1 MLDLLSRSVLERIDG
16 DVPYVPKCVETATEV
31 NYGEG
36 QGREKGTPWC
46 YILPPSVPVCDVES
60 PYKAIFLALGNG
72 NIPKVIHASLYAG
85 LQVLD
90 LFALIKQD
98 IKNISN
104 HIY

>member
-1 MLDLLSRSVLERIDG
+1 MTRERGERRGLLGATSCHDLS
-16 DVPYVPKCVETATEV
+16 
-31 NYGEG
+31 
-36 QGREKGTPWC
+36 
-46 YILPPSVPVCDVES
+46 VCDVGS
-60 PYKAIFLALGNG
+60 SYKAIFVALGNV

-98 IKNISN
+98 IKNISD

>member
-1 MLDLLSRSVLERIDG
+1 MTRDRGERRGLLGVTSCHHLFLFVMWRVLIKLYFLSEAMEISPRS
-16 DVPYVPKCVETATEV
+16 
-31 NYGEG
+31 
-36 QGREKGTPWC
+36 
-46 YILPPSVPVCDVES
+46 
-60 PYKAIFLALGNG
+60 F
-72 NIPKVIHASLYAG
+72 IHAGLYAG